1 MGYRSE
7 VKIVAGR
14 KAADE
19 IRTILAEQD
28 TQLQEIG
35 TNKNGETLFVADWA
49 KWYED
54 DADEFPDVDAIMT
67 VVDKYAYEV
76 PRQQGNKLNV
86 DQGMEY
92 CRVGESDD
100 DTDYRSNG
108 AGGGYLSV
116 GIVVHDEGSFKVP
129 KKSKTVKPTTKKK

>member
-19 IRTILAEQD
+19 IRTILAEHD
-28 TQLQEIG
+28 SQLQEIG
-35 TNKNGETLFVADWA
+35 TNDQGETLFAADWA

-54 DADEFPDVDAIMT
+54 CGDEFQDVDAIMT
-67 VVDKYAYEV
+67 VVDKYVYEI
-76 PRQQGNKLNV
+76 PRDQVNELNV

-116 GIVVHDEGSFKVP
+116 GIKVYKEGSFKAADDGPQQLAHKEV
-129 KKSKTVKPTTKKK
+129 

>member
-19 IRTILAEQD
+19 IRAIIAEHD
-28 TQLQEIG
+28 TLEEIG
-35 TNKNGETLFVADWA
+35 TNADGETLFVADWA
-49 KWYED
+49 KWYEN
-54 DADEFPDVDAIMT
+54 DADFPGVDAIMT
-67 VVDKYAYEV
+67 VVDKYVYEIPNHQV
-76 PRQQGNKLNV
+76 NQLHV

-108 AGGGYLSV
+108 AGGGYLSI
-116 GIVVHDEGSFKVP
+116 GIKVHDEGGFKAADDEP
-129 KKSKTVKPTTKKK
+129 KLLEKS

>member
-1 MGYRSE
+1 MGYYSE

-19 IRTILAEQD
+19 IRVILAENNPG
-28 TQLQEIG
+28 LEEIG
-35 TNKNGETLFVADWA
+35 TNAKGETLFAADWV

-54 DADEFPDVDAIMT
+54 DKDAFPGVDAIMT
-67 VVDKYAYEV
+67 VVDKYIYEL
-76 PRQQGNKLNV
+76 PRSQSKELSV
-86 DQGMEY
+86 DQAMEY

-100 DTDYRSNG
+100 DTEWRSNG

-116 GIVVHDEGSFKVP
+116 GIKVHDEASFKP
-129 KKSKTVKPTTKKK
+129 K

>member
-1 MGYRSE
+1 MGYYSE

-19 IRTILAEQD
+19 IRTILAQHDSSLE
-28 TQLQEIG
+28 EIG
-35 TNKNGETLFVADWA
+35 TNAKGETLFVADWA

-54 DADEFPDVDAIMT
+54 DDGYPDVKAVME
-67 VVDKYAYEV
+67 VVDKYVYARDT
-76 PRQQGNKLNV
+76 PPV

-100 DTDYRSNG
+100 DTEWRSNG
-108 AGGGYLSV
+108 AGGGYLFI
-116 GIVVHDEGSFKVP
+116 GIKVHDEASFK
-129 KKSKTVKPTTKKK
+129 PTEV

>member
-19 IRTILAEQD
+19 IRTIIAEHD
-28 TQLQEIG
+28 GPLTEIG
-35 TNKNGETLFVADWA
+35 TNDKGETLFAAVWA

-54 DADEFPDVDAIMT
+54 DDDFPDVDAIMT
-67 VVDKYAYEV
+67 VVDKYVYEI
-76 PRQQGNKLNV
+76 PRQQVNELHV

-92 CRVGESDD
+92 CRVGESDN
-100 DTDYRSNG
+100 DTDWRSNG

-116 GIVVHDEGSFKVP
+116 GIKVDDEGSFKAADDEP
-129 KKSKTVKPTTKKK
+129 KQLEQKEV

>member
-1 MGYRSE
+1 MGYYSE

-19 IRTILAEQD
+19 IRVILSQHNSGLE
-28 TQLQEIG
+28 EIG
-35 TNKNGETLFVADWA
+35 TNAKGETLFVADWV

-54 DADEFPDVDAIMT
+54 DKDAFPDVDAIMS
-67 VVDKYAYEV
+67 VVDKYVYEI
-76 PRQQGNKLNV
+76 PRNHVDALPV

-100 DTDYRSNG
+100 DTDWRSNG

-116 GIVVHDEGSFKVP
+116 GIKVHDEGSFKP
-129 KKSKTVKPTTKKK
+129 K

>member
-7 VKIVAGR
+7 VKIVAG
-14 KAADE
+14 KKPAAE
-19 IRTILAEQD
+19 IREVIKKYDGSPLT
-28 TQLQEIG
+28 EIG
-35 TNKNGETLFVADWA
+35 TNDQGETLFVADWA

-54 DADEFPDVDAIMT
+54 DDDFPDVDSVMT
-67 VVDKYAYEV
+67 VVDKYVYEI

-116 GIVVHDEGSFKVP
+116 GIKVHDEGSFKAADEP
-129 KKSKTVKPTTKKK
+129 KQLEKKEV

>member
-19 IRTILAEQD
+19 IRKIIAEHD
-28 TQLQEIG
+28 GPLTEIG
-35 TNKNGETLFVADWA
+35 TNDNGETLFTADWA

-54 DADEFPDVDAIMT
+54 DDDFPDVDAIMT
-67 VVDKYAYEV
+67 VVDKYVYEI
-76 PRQQGNKLNV
+76 PRQQVNELHV

-92 CRVGESDD
+92 CRVGESDN
-100 DTDYRSNG
+100 DTDWRSNG

-116 GIVVHDEGSFKVP
+116 GIKVHDEGSFKAADDEP
-129 KKSKTVKPTTKKK
+129 KQLEHKEV

>member
-19 IRTILAEQD
+19 IRTILAEQNS
-28 TQLQEIG
+28 QLTEIG
-35 TNKNGETLFVADWA
+35 TNDKGETLFAADWA

-54 DADEFPDVDAIMT
+54 EADEFPDVDAIMT
-67 VVDKYAYEV
+67 VVDKYVYEI
-76 PRQQGNKLNV
+76 PRQQVNKLHI

-116 GIVVHDEGSFKVP
+116 GIKVHDEGSFKAADDGPQQLEHKEV
-129 KKSKTVKPTTKKK
+129 

>member
-1 MGYRSE
+1 MGYHSE

-19 IRTILAEQD
+19 IRTVLAEHND
-28 TQLQEIG
+28 TGLEEIG
-35 TNKNGETLFVADWA
+35 TNAKGETLFVADWV

-54 DADEFPDVDAIMT
+54 DAEAYPDVDAIMT
-67 VVDKYAYEV
+67 VVDKYVYEL
-76 PRQQGNKLNV
+76 PRKQSKKLSV

-100 DTDYRSNG
+100 DTDWRSNG

-116 GIVVHDEGSFKVP
+116 GIKVHDEASFKP
-129 KKSKTVKPTTKKK
+129 KEV

>member
-19 IRTILAEQD
+19 IRTILAEHYSG
-28 TQLQEIG
+28 LSEIG
-35 TNKNGETLFVADWA
+35 TNNQGETLFAADWV

-54 DADEFPDVDAIMT
+54 YADEFPDVNAIMA
-67 VVDKYAYEV
+67 VVDKYVYEI
-76 PRQQGNKLNV
+76 PRNQGNKLHI

-92 CRVGESDD
+92 CRVGEDD
-100 DTDYRSNG
+100 SDTDYRSNG
-108 AGGGYLSV
+108 VGGGYLSV
-116 GIVVHDEGSFKVP
+116 GIKVHDEGSFKAADEP
-129 KKSKTVKPTTKKK
+129 KQLEHKEV

>member
-1 MGYRSE
+1 MGYHSE

-19 IRTILAEQD
+19 IRTILAEHD
-28 TQLQEIG
+28 SQLIEIG
-35 TNKNGETLFVADWA
+35 TNDKGETLFAADWA
-49 KWYED
+49 KWNED
-54 DADEFPDVDAIMT
+54 DNDFPDVDAIMT
-67 VVDKYAYEV
+67 VVDKYVYEL
-76 PRQQGNKLNV
+76 PRSQATELPV

-100 DTDYRSNG
+100 DADWRSNG

-116 GIVVHDEGSFKVP
+116 GIKVHDEASFKP
-129 KKSKTVKPTTKKK
+129 KEV

>member
-1 MGYRSE
+1 MGYRSD

-19 IRTILAEQD
+19 IRKIIAEHD
-28 TQLQEIG
+28 GPLTEIG
-35 TNKNGETLFVADWA
+35 TNDKGETLFAADWA

-54 DADEFPDVDAIMT
+54 DDDFPDVDAIMT
-67 VVDKYAYEV
+67 VVDKYVYEI
-76 PRQQGNKLNV
+76 PRQQVNELHV

-92 CRVGESDD
+92 CRVGESDN
-100 DTDYRSNG
+100 DTDWRSNG

-116 GIVVHDEGSFKVP
+116 GLKVHDEGSFKAADDEP
-129 KKSKTVKPTTKKK
+129 KQIEQKEV

>member
-19 IRTILAEQD
+19 IRTILAEHNSM
-28 TQLQEIG
+28 LSEIG
-35 TNKNGETLFVADWA
+35 TNDKGETLFAADWV

-67 VVDKYAYEV
+67 VVDKYVYEI
-76 PRQQGNKLNV
+76 PSHQGNRLPI

-100 DTDYRSNG
+100 DTDYKSNG
-108 AGGGYLSV
+108 VGGGYLSV
-116 GIVVHDEGSFKVP
+116 GIKVYDEGGFKAAADEP
-129 KKSKTVKPTTKKK
+129 KQLEHKEV

>member
-19 IRTILAEQD
+19 IRTILAEHD
-28 TQLQEIG
+28 SQLTEIG
-35 TNKNGETLFVADWA
+35 TNDQGETLFAADWA

-54 DADEFPDVDAIMT
+54 DDDFPDVKAVME
-67 VVDKYAYEV
+67 VVDKYVYELSY
-76 PRQQGNKLNV
+76 QAKKLRV
-86 DQGMEY
+86 DQGLEY

-116 GIVVHDEGSFKVP
+116 GIRVHDEGGFKPADDEP
-129 KKSKTVKPTTKKK
+129 KQLEHQEV

>member
-19 IRTILAEQD
+19 IRTILAEHSS
-28 TQLQEIG
+28 QLVEVGI
-35 TNKNGETLFVADWA
+35 NDKGETLFAADWA
-49 KWYED
+49 NWYED
-54 DADEFPDVDAIMT
+54 DKDNYPAVDAIMT
-67 VVDKYAYEV
+67 VVDKYVYEI
-76 PRQQGNKLNV
+76 PRQQVNKLHV

-108 AGGGYLSV
+108 VGGGYLSV
-116 GIVVHDEGSFKVP
+116 GIKVHDEGSFKAADEEP
-129 KKSKTVKPTTKKK
+129 KQLEHKEV

>member
-19 IRTILAEQD
+19 IRTILAEND
-28 TQLQEIG
+28 SQLIEVG
-35 TNKNGETLFVADWA
+35 TNDKGETLFAADWA
-49 KWYED
+49 NWYED
-54 DADEFPDVDAIMT
+54 DKDNYPAVDAIMT
-67 VVDKYAYEV
+67 VVDKYVYEI
-76 PRQQGNKLNV
+76 PRQQVNKLHV

-108 AGGGYLSV
+108 VGGGYLSV
-116 GIVVHDEGSFKVP
+116 GIKVYEEGSFKAADDEP
-129 KKSKTVKPTTKKK
+129 KQLEHKEV

>member
-7 VKIVAGR
+7 VKIVAGS

-19 IRTILAEQD
+19 IRTILAEHD
-28 TQLQEIG
+28 GPLTEIG
-35 TNKNGETLFVADWA
+35 TNDKGETLFVADWA

-54 DADEFPDVDAIMT
+54 DDDFPDVDAIMT
-67 VVDKYAYEV
+67 VVDKYVYEI
-76 PRQQGNKLNV
+76 PRQQVNKLHV

-92 CRVGESDD
+92 CRVGESDN

-116 GIVVHDEGSFKVP
+116 GIKVYEEGSFKAADEP
-129 KKSKTVKPTTKKK
+129 KQLEHKEV

>member
-1 MGYRSE
+1 MGYYSE

-19 IRTILAEQD
+19 IRTIIAEHNSQLA
-28 TQLQEIG
+28 EIG
-35 TNKNGETLFVADWA
+35 TNSKGETLFAADWA
-49 KWYED
+49 KWNEVD
-54 DADEFPDVDAIMT
+54 DDFPDVKAVME
-67 VVDKYAYEV
+67 VVDKYVYEL
-76 PRQQGNKLNV
+76 PRSQSEALSV

-100 DTDYRSNG
+100 DTEWRSNG

-116 GIVVHDEGSFKVP
+116 GIKVHGEASFKP
-129 KKSKTVKPTTKKK
+129 K

>member
-19 IRTILAEQD
+19 IRTILAEHD
-28 TQLQEIG
+28 SSLTEIG
-35 TNKNGETLFVADWA
+35 TNAKGETLFVADWA

-54 DADEFPDVDAIMT
+54 EADEFPDVDAIMK
-67 VVDKYAYEV
+67 VVDKYVCSQE
-76 PRQQGNKLNV
+76 RGI
-86 DQGMEY
+86 DWGIEY
-92 CRVGESDD
+92 CRVGEEDGD
-100 DTDYRSNG
+100 VAYQSNG

-116 GIVVHDEGSFKVP
+116 GIKVHDEGSFKAADDEPQQLEHKEV
-129 KKSKTVKPTTKKK
+129 

>member
-19 IRTILAEQD
+19 IRTILAEQNS
-28 TQLQEIG
+28 QLTEIG
-35 TNKNGETLFVADWA
+35 TNDKGETLFAADWA

-54 DADEFPDVDAIMT
+54 EADEFPDVDAIMT
-67 VVDKYAYEV
+67 VVDKYVYEI
-76 PRQQGNKLNV
+76 PRQQVNKLHI

-116 GIVVHDEGSFKVP
+116 GIKVYEEGSFKAADDEP
-129 KKSKTVKPTTKKK
+129 KQLEHKEV